1 MGKQARR
8 SVRTP
13 RRPTPPTHTTTPS
26 TEMATPLRDRP
37 ALISSPSDFSG
48 SATLLPSDHVRML
61 VELLQPMGPEL
72 ARRWVAALLLVD
84 RDERDEFVRTIERHV
99 ADLYAQRA
107 DP

>member
-13 RRPTPPTHTTTPS
+13 RRPTSPTPPS
-26 TEMATPLRDRP
+26 TPNTETATPLRDRP

-99 ADLYAQRA
+99 ADLYTQRA
-107 DP
+107 HP